1 MSIRHSVLFE
11 LLFYTSFLLLLN
23 FYFFF
28 SSDFFT
34 SILIF
39 SRLPLFSFFPSTNF
53 NIYRILF
60 LSSPNNTR
68 SSAHSY
74 LFSFHYDSLYLM
86 PFSSSLFI
94 SDVKMLYSIE
104 FSILASLFCLNLFCL
119 YSHIVLPL

>member
-1 MSIRHSVLFE
+1 MSIGHSMLFG
-11 LLFYTSFLLLLN
+11 LLFYISFLLPLN
-23 FYFFF
+23 FYFLFP
-28 SSDFFT
+28 SDFSK

-60 LSSPNNTR
+60 LSFPNNTR

-74 LFSFHYDSLYLM
+74 LFSSHYDSFYPI

-104 FSILASLFCLNLFCL
+104 FSILASLFFLNFFCPC
-119 YSHIVLPL
+119 SHIVLPL